1 MIQIL
6 ATFLILSFF
15 IPYNPK
21 LIKVRNLGYYKT
33 ALVLE
38 FIIRW
43 IGKICKFS
51 WFITFALVTLLTIKT
66 FLN

>member
-6 ATFLILSFF
+6 ATLLILSFF

-21 LIKVRNLGYYKT
+21 LIKLRNLGYYKT
-33 ALVLE
+33 ASVLE
-38 FIIRW
+38 FIIKW

-51 WFITFALVTLLTIKT
+51 WFVTFALVILLTIKNL
-66 FLN
+66 LN

>member
-21 LIKVRNLGYYKT
+21 LTGLRNLGYNDIAY
-33 ALVLE
+33 VLE
-38 FIIRW
+38 LIIKW

-51 WFITFALVTLLTIKT
+51 WFITFALVILLTIKT
-66 FLN
+66 LLK

>member
-21 LIKVRNLGYYKT
+21 LIGLRNLGYNNI
-33 ALVLE
+33 ASILE
-38 FIIRW
+38 LIIKW

-51 WFITFALVTLLTIKT
+51 WFITFALVILLTLKKL
-66 FLN
+66 F